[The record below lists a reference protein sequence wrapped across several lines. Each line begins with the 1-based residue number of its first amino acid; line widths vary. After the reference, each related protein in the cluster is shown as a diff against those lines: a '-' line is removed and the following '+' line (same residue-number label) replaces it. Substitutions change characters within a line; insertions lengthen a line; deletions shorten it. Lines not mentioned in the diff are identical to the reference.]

1 MTPRRMMLQTG
12 AICSVALT
20 MMASIALGVYAITTA
35 NAAYAFLIG
44 PTTRFGAFGLLF
56 MAFHDERKT

>member
-12 AICSVALT
+12 AICLVALAT
-20 MMASIALGVYAITTA
+20 MVSIALAIYAITTA
-35 NAAYAFLIG
+35 NPAHAFLIG

-56 MAFHDERKT
+56 MAFYYERKT